1 MSYYFRDKP
10 RFSEKLRGKM
20 GDELFQELK
29 QHLDDDITFEPSS
42 RSTRDPFERHSN
54 FPRGFPFDDQG
65 FGRLGDIRSQLDNLA
80 SRHPEFADHL
90 LGPPW
95 GDVPLH
101 GTLRNKRRGSG
112 SGNSHQ
118 GHPDEDAR
126 SQASGSS
133 AASAASG
140 ASGVSSHGEPEQMYH
155 HHQNIPN
162 NIPQYGLRNTM
173 DIGQHHHN
181 MDNAE
186 KINREQRSASAPPEN
201 RQQIKE
207 ETDEKRSMP
216 KPQQQPTMSQQQQ
229 QQQSNVRHIPI
240 FVEGRDEPVIPK
252 NIDEPTISARQQSP
266 SGFYSTQFDDTP
278 SKFSTPPHFQRPST
292 FNQHFGNR
300 HRDWSPHFQDSF
312 TDVFDHPS
320 VRRTSQPTQSAPFR
334 QSRQQHH
341 HQQQQPPP
349 QPPSSSSP
357 PQQQFEKRPPH
368 NEYTYCNPQM
378 GQSQSAVP
386 EKQEAPQEQPK
397 RTIFIPKDPL
407 EKVDI
412 IQKEVDSLTEQI
424 KLWNGNSKAD
434 KQYIYLDEMLTR
446 ELIKL
451 DDIETEGKDNV
462 RQARKNTIKS
472 IQNSISLL
480 ESKVTSSA
488 QSTVESQSTD
498 EQQIT
503 GQVETKEMENNLPV
517 SEASEQVNKTEAIPL
532 PALPSSPTKES
543 AENIENVE
551 GKQTTATCS
560 NDTMQLVEPQTSQ
573 TEVAPA
579 VMEVEQ
585 NNSVDIVTPQNTQES
600 NQNQSETVETTD
612 KEETNATSKNGKS
625 PKKLRKTKKQPP
637 ISKEPIPLPAAE
649 NNCLNVK

>member
-1 MSYYFRDKP
+1 MDSPVIMDTASKFGRN
-10 RFSEKLRGKM
+10 
-20 GDELFQELK
+20 
-29 QHLDDDITFEPSS
+29 LDP
-42 RSTRDPFERHSN
+42 
-54 FPRGFPFDDQG
+54 GFPFDDQG

-101 GTLRNKRRGSG
+101 GTLRNRRRGSG

-155 HHQNIPN
+155 HHHHQNIPN

-186 KINREQRSASAPPEN
+186 KMNREQRSASAPPEN

-207 ETDEKRSMP
+207 EVNQQQQPSQRNQRFISRVDITPQFNQQTDEKRSMP
-216 KPQQQPTMSQQQQ
+216 KPQQPSTMPQ

-252 NIDEPTISARQQSP
+252 NIDEPTISTRQQSP

-320 VRRTSQPTQSAPFR
+320 VRRTSQPSQSMPFR
-334 QSRQQHH
+334 QSRQQQHHH
-341 HQQQQPPP
+341 HQQPPPPP

-357 PQQQFEKRPPH
+357 PQQQFEKRPLH
-368 NEYTYCNPQM
+368 NEYMYCEPQM
-378 GQSQSAVP
+378 GQSQSQAPVQ
-386 EKQEAPQEQPK
+386 QEAPQEQPK
-397 RTIFIPKDPL
+397 RTIFVPKDPL
-407 EKVDI
+407 EKVDVV
-412 IQKEVDSLTEQI
+412 QKEVDSLTEQI
-424 KLWNGNSKAD
+424 KLWNGNSKTD

-480 ESKVTSSA
+480 ESKVSSA
-488 QSTVESQSTD
+488 QSTVEQEITD
-498 EQQIT
+498 E
-503 GQVETKEMENNLPV
+503 VKTKEMEIIPV
-517 SEASEQVNKTEAIPL
+517 SEANEQENKTEAIPL
-532 PALPSSPTKES
+532 PAIPSSPTKES

-551 GKQTTATCS
+551 GKQTTDTCS
-560 NDTMQLVEPQTSQ
+560 NDTMQLDESQISQ
-573 TEVAPA
+573 TEVAPV

-585 NNSVDIVTPQNTQES
+585 NNSVDNAAPQNIQES
-600 NQNQSETVETTD
+600 NQTQSETAETND